1 MPYNIYFSRSFL
13 AIPFIFV
20 TETIYTVIIN
30 MNGLRLMKN
39 ILICIL
45 LVNFCLLQ
53 AVAQHVPHWQK
64 QGSATQLIVDNHPY
78 LILGGELGNSSAS
91 SQQDIERIFP
101 KLQRL
106 GLNTVL
112 VPAYWDLIEA
122 QEGTFDFSLIDQ
134 AIHQARQNDLRLV
147 FLWFGAWKNSMSC
160 YAPLWFKQDYKEYP
174 RVRTES
180 GKPLE
185 IASPFSENV
194 FRADCKAFSAFMKH
208 LAEADGERHTVIMI
222 QVENEIG
229 MLESARDHSE
239 EANRLFNAPVPD
251 TLLKYLSQN
260 RKTLHPWLAK
270 KWQDAGGKT
279 NGTWQEVFGTDMYT
293 DEIFMAWHY
302 ASYVERMIQCGRA
315 IYNLPMYVNAAM
327 NSRGRTP
334 GEYPSAGP
342 LAHLIDIWH
351 CAAPGIDL
359 LAPDLYDKGFTDWTA
374 QYKLHNNP
382 LFIPEI
388 RLEPND
394 GVRAFYVFGEHDGI
408 GFSPFSIEDAPD
420 TSDYP
425 LSQSYRKL
433 KELMPV
439 ITRYQGKGVMKGL
452 LFNQAD
458 KERILEW
465 DNTLLICRHFFT
477 LPWDARATDGS
488 VWPEGGGLVI
498 RMAEDEYLI
507 AGSGI
512 VIEFKSKEEAALN
525 TAQAKLGED
534 GFVLKGE
541 GEQATSVRWK
551 GEKRIGIGSVDQVS
565 IAADGSMNFIRQ
577 LNGDQDHQGRHARIG
592 VDDFQILHVKLYEY
606 K

>member
-1 MPYNIYFSRSFL
+1 MKKRSILSLL
-13 AIPFIFV
+13 AGV
-20 TETIYTVIIN
+20 
-30 MNGLRLMKN
+30 
-39 ILICIL
+39 L
-45 LVNFCLLQ
+45 LSTAL
-53 AVAQHVPHWQK
+53 AQPTPHWQQ
-64 QGSATQLIVDNHPY
+64 QGSAKQLIVDNCPY

-91 SQQDIERIFP
+91 SPYDIDRIFP
-101 KLQRL
+101 KLKRT

-122 QEGTFDFSLIDQ
+122 EEGTFDFSLVDH
-134 AIHQARQNDLRLV
+134 AITQARANDLRIV

-160 YAPLWFKQDYKEYP
+160 YAPLWFKQDYKKYP
-174 RVRTES
+174 RVRTQT

-185 IASPFSENV
+185 IASPFSDNV
-194 FRADCKAFSAFMKH
+194 FQADSKAFKAFMRH
-208 LAEADGERHTVIMI
+208 LSETDGDKHTVIMV

-229 MLESARDHSE
+229 MLESARDYSE
-239 EANRLFNAPVPD
+239 EANRLFQSAIPEELAD
-251 TLLKYLSQN
+251 YLVKN
-260 RKTLHPWLAK
+260 KKTLHPWLAE
-270 KWQDAGGKT
+270 KWQKAGGKT
-279 NGTWQEVFGTDMYT
+279 EGNWQKVFGTDLYT

-302 ASYVERMIQCGRA
+302 ATYVERMIQCGREA
-315 IYNLPMYVNAAM
+315 YNLPMYVNAAM
-327 NSRGRTP
+327 NSRGRKP

-359 LAPDLYDKGFTDWTA
+359 LAPDLYDKGFTGWTA

-420 TSDYP
+420 RPSYQLT
-425 LSQSYRKL
+425 QSYLKL
-433 KELMPV
+433 KELMPL
-439 ITRYQGKGVMKGL
+439 ITRYQGQGAMKGL
-452 LFNQAD
+452 LFDQTE
-458 KERILEW
+458 KERTLAW
-465 DNTLLICRHFFT
+465 DNTLLICKHFFT
-477 LPWDARATDGS
+477 LPWDSRATDGS

-512 VIEFKSKEEAALN
+512 VVEFKSKEEAALS

-534 GFVLKGE
+534 GFVLEGE
-541 GEQATSVRWK
+541 GRQASAVRWK
-551 GEKRIGIGSVDQVS
+551 NEKRIGIGSVDEVS
-565 IAADGSMNFIRQ
+565 VNEDGSLNFIRRY
-577 LNGDQDHQGRHARIG
+577 NGDQDHQGRHARIG
-592 VDDFQILHVKLYEY
+592 VDNFQILHVKLYEY
-606 K
+606 R

>member
-1 MPYNIYFSRSFL
+1 MKKRSILSLL
-13 AIPFIFV
+13 AGV
-20 TETIYTVIIN
+20 
-30 MNGLRLMKN
+30 
-39 ILICIL
+39 L
-45 LVNFCLLQ
+45 LSTAL
-53 AVAQHVPHWQK
+53 AQPTPHWQQ
-64 QGSATQLIVDNHPY
+64 QGSAKQLIVDNCPY

-91 SQQDIERIFP
+91 SPYDIDRIFP
-101 KLQRL
+101 KLKRT

-122 QEGTFDFSLIDQ
+122 EEGTFDFSLVDH
-134 AIHQARQNDLRLV
+134 AITQARANDLRIV

-160 YAPLWFKQDYKEYP
+160 YAPLWFKQDYKKYP
-174 RVRTES
+174 RVRTQT

-185 IASPFSENV
+185 IASPFSDNV
-194 FRADCKAFSAFMKH
+194 FQADSKAFKAFMRH
-208 LAEADGERHTVIMI
+208 LSETDGDKHTVIMV

-239 EANRLFNAPVPD
+239 EANRLFQSAIPEKLAD
-251 TLLKYLSQN
+251 YLVKN
-260 RKTLHPWLAK
+260 KKTLHPWLAG
-270 KWQDAGGKT
+270 KWQKAGGK
-279 NGTWQEVFGTDMYT
+279 VFGTDLYT

-302 ASYVERMIQCGRA
+302 ATYVERMIQCGREA
-315 IYNLPMYVNAAM
+315 YNLPMYVNAAM
-327 NSRGRTP
+327 NSRGRKP

-359 LAPDLYDKGFTDWTA
+359 LAPDLYDKGFTGWTA

-420 TSDYP
+420 RPSYQLT
-425 LSQSYRKL
+425 QSYLKL
-433 KELMPV
+433 KELMPL
-439 ITRYQGKGVMKGL
+439 ITRYQGQGAMKGL
-452 LFNQAD
+452 LFDQTE
-458 KERILEW
+458 KERTLAW
-465 DNTLLICRHFFT
+465 DNTLLICKHFFT
-477 LPWDARATDGS
+477 LPWDSRATDGS

-498 RMAEDEYLI
+498 RMAENEYLI

-512 VIEFKSKEEAALN
+512 VVEFKSKEEAALS

-534 GFVLKGE
+534 GFVLEGE
-541 GEQATSVRWK
+541 GRQASAVRWK
-551 GEKRIGIGSVDQVS
+551 NEKRIGIGSVDEVS
-565 IAADGSMNFIRQ
+565 VNEDGSLNFIRRY
-577 LNGDQDHQGRHARIG
+577 NGDQDHQGRHARIG
-592 VDDFQILHVKLYEY
+592 VDNFQILHVKLYEY
-606 K
+606 R